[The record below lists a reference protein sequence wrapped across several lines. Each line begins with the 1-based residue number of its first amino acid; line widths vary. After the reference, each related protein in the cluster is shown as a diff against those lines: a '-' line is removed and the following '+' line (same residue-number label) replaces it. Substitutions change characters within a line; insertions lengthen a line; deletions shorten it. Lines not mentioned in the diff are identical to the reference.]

1 MKIITVAHQ
10 KGGVGKTT
18 LSLNLA
24 YCFSQGAKVA
34 VIDIDPQ
41 GSISGLKDILAK
53 QGIDLIQPK
62 EMEQAKSK
70 YDIAIIDT
78 PPYLTTALPEFFGY
92 SDFVLVPTKASILDI
107 MAISATIELL
117 KKAQSQRPNLKSGI
131 VVNMV
136 KSRTSI
142 TEDMKEVLQQYD
154 FPMLEAMVS
163 DRVSY
168 TRSPISG
175 GVFETDDEKAK
186 DEIISLAK
194 EIITMMNN

>member
-62 EMEQAKSK
+62 DMEQAKGI

-117 KKAQSQRPNLKSGI
+117 KKAQAQRPNLKSGI

-142 TEDMKEVLQQYD
+142 TEDMKEVLQQYQ
-154 FPMLEAMVS
+154 FPMLESMVS

-175 GVFETDDEKAK
+175 GVFETEDEKAK
-186 DEIISLAK
+186 DEILQLAQ
-194 EIITMMNN
+194 EIIKMMNH

>member
-41 GSISGLKDILAK
+41 GSISGLKEILAN

-142 TEDMKEVLQQYD
+142 TEDMKEVLQQYE

-186 DEIISLAK
+186 DEILNLAK
-194 EIITMMNN
+194 EIISMINN

>member
-62 EMEQAKSK
+62 DMEQAKSK

-142 TEDMKEVLQQYD
+142 TEDMKEVLQQYE

-186 DEIISLAK
+186 DEILNLAK
-194 EIITMMNN
+194 EIISMINN

>member
-62 EMEQAKSK
+62 DIEQAKSK

-142 TEDMKEVLQQYD
+142 TDDMKEVLQQYQ
-154 FPMLEAMVS
+154 FPMLEGMVS

-186 DEIISLAK
+186 DEILNLAK
-194 EIITMMNN
+194 EIIKMMNN

>member
-62 EMEQAKSK
+62 DMEQAKGI

-117 KKAQSQRPNLKSGI
+117 KKAQAQRPSLKSGI

-154 FPMLEAMVS
+154 FPMLESMVS

-186 DEIISLAK
+186 DEILHLAQ
-194 EIITMMNN
+194 EIIKMMNH

>member
-62 EMEQAKSK
+62 DMEQAKSK

-117 KKAQSQRPNLKSGI
+117 KKAQSQRPYLKSGI

-142 TEDMKEVLQQYD
+142 TEDMKEVLQQYE

-186 DEIISLAK
+186 DEILNLAK
-194 EIITMMNN
+194 EIISMMNN

>member
-34 VIDIDPQ
+34 IIDIDPQ

-53 QGIDLIQPK
+53 QGIDLIQPQD
-62 EMEQAKSK
+62 MEQEKSK

-78 PPYLTTALPEFFGY
+78 PPYLTTALPEFFSY
-92 SDFVLVPTKASILDI
+92 SDYVLVPTKASILDI
-107 MAISATIELL
+107 MAIRATIGLL
-117 KKAQSQRPNLKSGI
+117 KQAQQQRPQLKSAI
-131 VVNMV
+131 VLNMV
-136 KSRTSI
+136 KSRTSLTDDI
-142 TEDMKEVLQQYD
+142 KEVLTQYK
-154 FPMLEAMVS
+154 FPILESMVS

-175 GVFETDDEKAK
+175 GVFETEDEKAK
-186 DEIISLAK
+186 DEIIHLAK
-194 EIITMMNN
+194 EIISMMK

>member
-62 EMEQAKSK
+62 EMEQAKGK

-117 KKAQSQRPNLKSGI
+117 KKAQNQRPNLKSGI

>member
-117 KKAQSQRPNLKSGI
+117 KKAQNQRPNLKSGI

-186 DEIISLAK
+186 DEILNLAQ
-194 EIITMMNN
+194 EIIKMMNN

>member
-62 EMEQAKSK
+62 DMEQAKSK

-117 KKAQSQRPNLKSGI
+117 KKAQSQRPHLKSGI
-131 VVNMV
+131 VVNMA

-142 TEDMKEVLQQYD
+142 TEDMKEVLQQYQ
-154 FPMLEAMVS
+154 FPMLESMVS

-186 DEIISLAK
+186 DEILHLAQ
-194 EIITMMNN
+194 EIIKMMNN

>member
-117 KKAQSQRPNLKSGI
+117 KKAQNQRPNLKSGI

-142 TEDMKEVLQQYD
+142 TEDMKEVLQQYE

-186 DEIISLAK
+186 DEILNLAK

>member
-34 VIDIDPQ
+34 IIDIDPQ

-142 TEDMKEVLQQYD
+142 TEDMKEVLQQYE

-186 DEIISLAK
+186 DEILNLAK
-194 EIITMMNN
+194 EIITMINN

>member
-142 TEDMKEVLQQYD
+142 TEDMKEVLQQYE

-186 DEIISLAK
+186 DEILNLAK

>member
-117 KKAQSQRPNLKSGI
+117 KKAQNQRPKLKSGI

-142 TEDMKEVLQQYD
+142 TEDMKEVLQQYE

-186 DEIISLAK
+186 DEILNLAQ
-194 EIITMMNN
+194 EIIKMMNN

>member
-41 GSISGLKDILAK
+41 GSISGLKTILAE
-53 QGIDLIQPK
+53 QGIDLIQPQD
-62 EMEQAKSK
+62 MEQAKSK

-107 MAISATIELL
+107 MAIKATIELL
-117 KKAQSQRPNLKSGI
+117 KKAQNQRPQLKSGI

-142 TEDMKEVLQQYD
+142 TEDMKEVLQQYQ
-154 FPMLEAMVS
+154 FPMFQAMVS

-175 GVFETDDEKAK
+175 GVFETEDEKAK
-186 DEIISLAK
+186 DEIIQLAQ
-194 EIITMMNN
+194 EIISMMQ

>member
-62 EMEQAKSK
+62 DMEQAKSK

-142 TEDMKEVLQQYD
+142 TEDMKEVLQQYE

-186 DEIISLAK
+186 DEILNLAK
-194 EIITMMNN
+194 EIISMIHN

>member
-41 GSISGLKDILAK
+41 GSISGLKNILAK

-62 EMEQAKSK
+62 DIEQAKSK

-92 SDFVLVPTKASILDI
+92 SDFVLIPTKASILDI

-117 KKAQSQRPNLKSGI
+117 KKAQNQRPNLKSGI

-142 TEDMKEVLQQYD
+142 TDDMKEVLQQYE
-154 FPMLEAMVS
+154 FPILQAMVS

-186 DEIISLAK
+186 DEIINLAK
-194 EIITMMNN
+194 QIITMMNN

>member
-117 KKAQSQRPNLKSGI
+117 KKAQNQRPNLKSGI

-142 TEDMKEVLQQYD
+142 TEDMKEVLQEYE

-186 DEIISLAK
+186 DEILNLAK

>member
-62 EMEQAKSK
+62 EMEQAKNK

-117 KKAQSQRPNLKSGI
+117 KKAQNQRPNLKSGI

-142 TEDMKEVLQQYD
+142 TEDMKEVLQQYE

-186 DEIISLAK
+186 DEILNLAK